1 MRRATQ
7 EWRKKGIR
15 CDVAETGTEASP
27 MRGRAL
33 PLFLVFVFTALY
45 LVPVV
50 RLGLNPYDEGVRLYG
65 ADRVLAGD
73 FPYYDFFAY
82 YGPGQFYWPALL
94 FKIFGTEIVVARLGA
109 VLFVCVAAVAVFA
122 LCRNAGL
129 SWPWASLPI
138 AALVLP
144 LRAGDQLITCDPA
157 LSLVLAAGAT
167 LTGGWGGRRRSFL
180 AGTLLGL
187 AVAFRHDFG
196 VYGAI
201 AGVAVSFLGYWWP
214 PEAGRDSWPIAKQ
227 TIGALWDLRALLGG
241 IATTAVPVY
250 GLLAVHGPAR
260 LVESLLT
267 EPARLMPFRALPYGY
282 YELPQVHAWI
292 SGGSGSPRATA
303 DPGTLAIFIVPV
315 LGLLLSFTLIDRRVR
330 RRISTRYE
338 RIETLLFVLVTAVGL
353 GIYAWGRSDWYHVYP
368 LYVLS
373 VMVVSLVLAPMA
385 RSDSRVIA
393 IAVALVAMAAVALR
407 LALVVSGPLGVGIPV
422 HLPRT
427 GGIVVRPN
435 LAWVGDAVQDIWR
448 HGDGGPI
455 LVAAER
461 HDRVHW
467 NALILYFL
475 SGRRSGTYFHDMI
488 PGLTTRRQVQE
499 RIVEDLSKN
508 RVRTVVIWKGLPK
521 EEPNESRFSSGAFVL
536 DEYLR
541 SEFSRV
547 RETEKYQILVRRE

>member
-1 MRRATQ
+1 MRAYGSTVPTVYWPATS
-7 EWRKKGIR
+7 R
-15 CDVAETGTEASP
+15 TTTFS
-27 MRGRAL
+27 
-33 PLFLVFVFTALY
+33 
-45 LVPVV
+45 
-50 RLGLNPYDEGVRLYG
+50 
-65 ADRVLAGD
+65 
-73 FPYYDFFAY
+73 AY

-167 LTGGWGGRRRSFL
+167 LTGGWGGRRRNFL

-201 AGVAVSFLGYWWP
+201 AGVAVSFLGYWRP
-214 PEAGRDSWPIAKQ
+214 PEASRDSWPIAKQ
-227 TIGALWDLRALLGG
+227 AIGALWDLRALVGG
-241 IATTAVPVY
+241 IADHRGPRVRPPGRPRPRAARRVIADGASEAYAVPRTALRLLRATPRSRVDFWRT
-250 GLLAVHGPAR
+250 GLA
-260 LVESLLT
+260 ESN
-267 EPARLMPFRALPYGY
+267 
-282 YELPQVHAWI
+282 
-292 SGGSGSPRATA
+292 GGSWDPGHLHCAAGGSP
-303 DPGTLAIFIVPV
+303 PV
-315 LGLLLSFTLIDRRVR
+315 LHAGRSKGAPTDIDTVRTGSRRCCLC
-330 RRISTRYE
+330 SSLT
-338 RIETLLFVLVTAVGL
+338 VGL
-353 GIYAWGRSDWYHVYP
+353 GIYALGRSDWYHVYP

-422 HLPRT
+422 HLPRAE
-427 GGIVVRPN
+427 GIVVRRS

-448 HGDGGPI
+448 YGDGGPI
-455 LVAAER
+455 LVAAE
-461 HDRVHW
+461 
-467 NALILYFL
+467 
-475 SGRRSGTYFHDMI
+475 T
-488 PGLTTRRQVQE
+488 
-499 RIVEDLSKN
+499 
-508 RVRTVVIWKGLPK
+508 
-521 EEPNESRFSSGAFVL
+521 
-536 DEYLR
+536 
-541 SEFSRV
+541 
-547 RETEKYQILVRRE
+547 